1 MWYNVDM
8 HKRGKKEGFTLI
20 ELSLS
25 IAFIAVLSLAVAL
38 IITNSISAYHRGLVL
53 NQINTVG
60 MELVDDMR
68 AAVQNAPVVSLKSLC
83 DSIFEDNSD
92 GCKNS
97 NGQNLVAV
105 RKHANVMIGSTE
117 EKDIPVAGAFCTGN
131 YSYIWNTGYYYS
143 EDAEVDSN
151 VKKATFKYLNVN
163 GDLDEYPKGDD
174 KDIRLLKIKDEKRS
188 VCAVY
193 DDTSDN
199 NVFDITDKDK
209 FDVVTEDPIELLSD
223 ESNLALYDLYA
234 PAPAVNAGMNNIYY
248 SVSFVLGTLQG
259 GADVAAQGSYCATP
273 EGLDNSAI
281 ENFDYCAINKF
292 NFAAQA
298 IGGGE

>member
-1 MWYNVDM
+1 MKICDDRIN
-8 HKRGKKEGFTLI
+8 KSRRKEGFTLV

-53 NQINTVG
+53 NQINTTG

-68 AAVQNAPVVSLKSLC
+68 AAIQNAPVVSPKSLC
-83 DSIFEDNSD
+83 DTWFEGSTTACEDPS
-92 GCKNS
+92 
-97 NGQNLVAV
+97 GQGLVAV
-105 RKHANVMIGSTE
+105 REMSNNVKIGDDSE
-117 EKDIPVAGAFCTGN
+117 DKSRPLYGAFCTGN
-131 YSYIWNTGYYYS
+131 YSYIWNSGYYFS
-143 EDAEVDSN
+143 EDAAGFDKS
-151 VKKATFKYLNVN
+151 KKANLVYLDAN
-163 GDLDEYPKGDD
+163 GGRVEYD
-174 KDIRLLKIKDEKRS
+174 KDIRLLKVKDDKRA
-188 VCAVY
+188 VCAAY
-193 DDTSDN
+193 KEGH
-199 NVFDITDKDK
+199 NVFNISKEEYN
-209 FDVVTEDPIELLSD
+209 VRIIEDPVELLSD

-259 GADVAAQGSYCATP
+259 GADVAAQGNYCAAP
-273 EGLDNSAI
+273 EELKNSAI

-298 IGGGE
+298 VGGGE